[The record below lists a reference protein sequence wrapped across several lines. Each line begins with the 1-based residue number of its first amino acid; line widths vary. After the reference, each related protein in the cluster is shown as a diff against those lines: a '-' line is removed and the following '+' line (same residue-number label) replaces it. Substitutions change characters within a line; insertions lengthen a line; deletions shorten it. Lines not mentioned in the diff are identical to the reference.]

1 MTKEKEQKKKEFI
14 EDLKILSDQEM
25 AEKWKASLA
34 TIRLGKRKVGHKA
47 KMGRKR
53 KLDFLY

>member
-14 EDLKILSDQEM
+14 DDLKILSDKEM
-25 AEKWKASLA
+25 VAKYNVSIA